1 MITRTLRQVLPH
13 AQQGIVLPPTFLL
26 PLRARFSTTS
36 STAEPRLSSTAFQ
49 SPPPPPPPFPPP
61 YSSKSSNRSPIPI
74 SAESSLNQPQPSL
87 SNSSHRSSSLAL
99 LPVLAAQS
107 PHYIIVRIHQR
118 PYLLTHGDSLRLP
131 FNLHNAPPGTILRL
145 TRASALGSRD
155 YTFRGKP
162 LVDEKF
168 FVCRVQVVGVE
179 GESMRVMEKTKRRQ
193 RHIKRVK
200 SKMRYTVVRCVE
212 LRILTEAEAEA
223 QSGKGDTHV
232 EPKLEAIEQDT
243 EE

>member
-1 MITRTLRQVLPH
+1 MITRTLRQILPH
-13 AQQGIVLPPTFLL
+13 TQQNIILPPTYLL
-26 PLRARFSTTS
+26 PLRARLSVTPT
-36 STAEPRLSSTAFQ
+36 TAEPKLSSTAFQ
-49 SPPPPPPPFPPP
+49 PPPPPPPSFLPP
-61 YSSKSSNRSPIPI
+61 YSSKSSNRSSIPI
-74 SAESSLNQPQPSL
+74 LAESFSNKPQSSL
-87 SNSSHRSSSLAL
+87 SNSSHPSSSLAL
-99 LPVLAAQS
+99 LPVLAAQP

-118 PYLLTHGDSLRLP
+118 PYLLTYGDSLRLP

-162 LVDEKF
+162 FVNEKF

-179 GESMRVMEKTKRRQ
+179 GEPMRVIEKTKRRQ
-193 RHIKRVK
+193 RHVKTAK

-223 QSGKGDTHV
+223 ESGRRDKLN
-232 EPKLEAIEQDT
+232 EPTVSTIEQDA
-243 EE
+243 E